1 MKIQKLLD
9 KLKDILS
16 ADRHA
21 QLERYQSLK
30 KVLKKLRMEKNG
42 LKEQLSDTIDA
53 EKQHEISSRLK
64 VISMQRKKGLKLL
77 KELKEE
83 RKRKTRKKKDKHAAE

>member
-1 MKIQKLLD
+1 MRIQNLLD

-16 ADRHA
+16 ADRQA
-21 QLERYQSLK
+21 QLERYKSLK

-53 EKQHEISSRLK
+53 EKQQELSSRLK

-77 KELKEE
+77 KELKKE
-83 RKRKTRKKKDKHAAE
+83 RKRETRKKK

>member
-16 ADRHA
+16 ADRQA
-21 QLERYQSLK
+21 QLEKYKSLK
-30 KVLKKLRMEKNG
+30 KVLKALRLEKKG
-42 LKEQLSDTIDA
+42 LERTLSDTTDE
-53 EKQHEISSRLK
+53 EKRQEISSRLK
-64 VISMQRKKGLKLL
+64 VISMQRKKGLRLL

-83 RKRKTRKKKDKHAAE
+83 RKRNK